1 MPLDRIS
8 EEIAHFIGL
17 FHLDTEAARMREGY
31 DAFRAV
37 RDAELPPDDL
47 PRVTIKLNAPYDV
60 KPFEPG
66 LKFHPLLP
74 VQAAAGPVG
83 TMPFG
88 PAHQGITV
96 SITSQS
102 DLPQVDDGSAFG
114 AEPPP
119 VRWLI
124 PLPNSILTVTTQFL
138 WLSDNDFLD
147 FGFDTSFLSPAVY
160 AAKFVALV
168 ETAESLSLGL
178 SDQIT
183 PGQMP
188 ETESILSVIAS
199 AENHVD
205 AAPAGAEVSVVQGAD
220 AQGIVINGVA
230 ADEMPDFHENLP
242 QALREDDEPVEDEN
256 DTDGQ
261 RDEDEA
267 DNPFAVD
274 PGHHVV
280 TGANLAAN
288 EAYVGSNWVDA
299 KVIAVMGDVVH
310 LNVISQVN
318 ILSDGDIGTHPGA
331 PSWAVNAAELK
342 LQSSEA
348 GEDVAP
354 PAQVFPSHWQVVRVE
369 GDVVA
374 VNWIQQHVFATD
386 FDRVEVQFSGSDT
399 FFGLGGNTLG
409 NLASLV
415 ELGFHYDLIIVG
427 GRMISMNMIEQ
438 INVLLDDDWV
448 SGAVWAADAISGG
461 DNYLQN
467 SATISTT
474 GIDTITAMTEAFRA
488 GGEALAAGGD
498 SISAALA
505 ADPLFA
511 GKATLSVLYISGD
524 LIEVNAIEQL
534 NYVGD
539 ADQVYLA
546 LQDFVAGAGDDV
558 TVTTGSNA
566 LLNDATIT
574 DIGIDST
581 VLAGGQVYSDAL
593 IHQAELIDTDAAPDG
608 VVLVGLTNEAIA
620 AFLASDMIEPPANPD
635 DYGGV
640 PPVMAEGGS
649 LDVMQSVLA

>member
-17 FHLDTEAARMREGY
+17 FHLDTEAARMRDGY
-31 DAFRAV
+31 EAFRTV
-37 RDAELPPDDL
+37 RDAEVPPDDL

-66 LKFHPLLP
+66 LKFHPLLS
-74 VQAAAGPVG
+74 VQETAVPVG
-83 TMPFG
+83 AMPFG
-88 PAHQGITV
+88 PAHQDIT
-96 SITSQS
+96 ITITGQT
-102 DLPQVDDGSAFG
+102 DLPQVDDGVTFG
-114 AEPPP
+114 AEAAH

-124 PLPNSILTVTTQFL
+124 PLPNSILSVTAQFL
-138 WLSDNDFLD
+138 WLSDNDVLD
-147 FGFDTSFLSPAVY
+147 FGFDAPFLSPSFY
-160 AAKFVALV
+160 AAKFAALIG
-168 ETAESLSLGL
+168 TAESLALGL
-178 SDQIT
+178 SEQIT
-183 PGQMP
+183 PGHMP
-188 ETESILSVIAS
+188 EAETILAVIAS
-199 AENHVD
+199 AGGHVE
-205 AAPAGAEVSVVQGAD
+205 AAPAGVEVSVVQGAD
-220 AQGIVINGVA
+220 ATGIVINGVV
-230 ADEMPDFHENLP
+230 ADEMPDFRENLP
-242 QALREDDEPVEDEN
+242 QALREEDEAEEE
-256 DTDGQ
+256 DVAGGPS
-261 RDEDEA
+261 DEDEA
-267 DNPFAVD
+267 DSPFAVD
-274 PGHHVV
+274 PGHHVE
-280 TGANLAAN
+280 TGGNLAAN

-299 KVIAVMGDVVH
+299 KVIAVMGDVVQ
-310 LNVISQVN
+310 LDVISQVN

-331 PSWAVNAAELK
+331 PSWAVNAARIEM
-342 LQSSEA
+342 QSSEA
-348 GEDVAP
+348 GDLPAP
-354 PAQVFPSHWQVVRVE
+354 AAGVFPSHWQVVRVE

-386 FDRVEVQFSGSDT
+386 YDRVEVQFSGSNT
-399 FFGLGGNTLG
+399 FLGLGGNLLG

-427 GRMISMNMIEQ
+427 GRMISMNMVEQ

-448 SGAVWAADAISGG
+448 SGAVWVPDAISGG

-488 GGEALAAGGD
+488 AGEALAAGGS

-539 ADQVYLA
+539 SDQVYLA
-546 LQDFVAGAGDDV
+546 LHDFVAGAGEDV

-593 IHQAELIDTDAAPDG
+593 IHQAGLIDTDAAPDG
-608 VVLVGLTNEAIA
+608 VVLSGLTNEAIA
-620 AFLASDMIEPPANPD
+620 AFLASDMIDPPANPE

-640 PPVMAEGGS
+640 PPAMAEGGG

>member
-1 MPLDRIS
+1 
-8 EEIAHFIGL
+8 
-17 FHLDTEAARMREGY
+17 
-31 DAFRAV
+31 
-37 RDAELPPDDL
+37 
-47 PRVTIKLNAPYDV
+47 
-60 KPFEPG
+60 
-66 LKFHPLLP
+66 
-74 VQAAAGPVG
+74 
-83 TMPFG
+83 
-88 PAHQGITV
+88 
-96 SITSQS
+96 
-102 DLPQVDDGSAFG
+102 
-114 AEPPP
+114 
-119 VRWLI
+119 
-124 PLPNSILTVTTQFL
+124 
-138 WLSDNDFLD
+138 
-147 FGFDTSFLSPAVY
+147 
-160 AAKFVALV
+160 
-168 ETAESLSLGL
+168 
-178 SDQIT
+178 
-183 PGQMP
+183 
-188 ETESILSVIAS
+188 
-199 AENHVD
+199 
-205 AAPAGAEVSVVQGAD
+205 
-220 AQGIVINGVA
+220 
-230 ADEMPDFHENLP
+230 MPDFRENLP
-242 QALREDDEPVEDEN
+242 QALREVDEAEEEEIA
-256 DTDGQ
+256 DGPPN
-261 RDEDEA
+261 EEEA

-274 PGHHVV
+274 PGHHVM
-280 TGANLAAN
+280 TGGNLAAN

-299 KVIAVMGDVVH
+299 KVIAVMGDVVR
-310 LNVISQVN
+310 LDVISQVN

-331 PSWAVNAAELK
+331 PSWAVNAAAIELH
-342 LQSSEA
+342 SSET
-348 GEDVAP
+348 GDVTGP
-354 PAQVFPSHWQVVRVE
+354 PADVFPSHWQVVRVE

-386 FDRVEVQFSGSDT
+386 YDRVEVQFSGSDT
-399 FFGLGGNTLG
+399 YFGLGGNLLG

-427 GRMISMNMIEQ
+427 GRMISMNMVEQ

-488 GGEALAAGGD
+488 AGEALAAGGN

-593 IHQAELIDTDAAPDG
+593 IHQAELIDTEAAPDG
-608 VVLVGLTNEAIA
+608 VVLSGLTNEAIA
-620 AFLASDMIEPPANPD
+620 AFLASDMIDPPANPD

-640 PPVMAEGGS
+640 PPIMADGGS
-649 LDVMQSVLA
+649 LDVMQSVLT

>member
-17 FHLDTEAARMREGY
+17 FNLDTEAARMRDGY
-31 DAFRAV
+31 EAFRAV

-47 PRVTIKLNAPYDV
+47 SRVTIRLNAPYDV

-66 LKFHPLLP
+66 LKFHPLLS
-74 VQAAAGPVG
+74 VQEAAVPVG
-83 TMPFG
+83 AMPFG
-88 PAHQGITV
+88 PAHQDIT
-96 SITSQS
+96 ITITGQT
-102 DLPQVDDGSAFG
+102 DLPQVDDGVTFG
-114 AEPPP
+114 AETAH
-119 VRWLI
+119 VHWLI
-124 PLPNSILTVTTQFL
+124 PLPNSILTVTAQVL
-138 WLSDNDFLD
+138 WLSDDDFLD
-147 FGFDTSFLSPAVY
+147 FGHDTQFLSPSFY
-160 AAKFVALV
+160 AAKFAALL
-168 ETAESLSLGL
+168 ETAEGLSLGL

-183 PGQMP
+183 PGHMP

-199 AENHVD
+199 AESHAD

-220 AQGIVINGVA
+220 ATGIVIDGVA
-230 ADEMPDFHENLP
+230 ADEMPDFRENLP
-242 QALREDDEPVEDEN
+242 QALREEDEVEEEEVADGPSDDEE
-256 DTDGQ
+256 T
-261 RDEDEA
+261 

-274 PGHHVV
+274 PGHHVE
-280 TGANLAAN
+280 TGGNLAAN

-299 KVIAVMGDVVH
+299 EVIAVMGDVVQ

-331 PSWAVNAAELK
+331 LSWAVNAAEIK
-342 LQSSEA
+342 LQSSDT
-348 GEDVAP
+348 GEVVAP
-354 PAQVFPSHWQVVRVE
+354 PAPVFPSHWQVVRVE

-399 FFGLGGNTLG
+399 YFGLGGNLLG

-438 INVLLDDDWV
+438 INVLLDDDWI

-488 GGEALAAGGD
+488 AGEALAAGGS

-511 GKATLSVLYISGD
+511 GKVTLSVLYISGD
-524 LIEVNAIEQL
+524 LIEVNAIEQH

-539 ADQVYLA
+539 SDQVYLA
-546 LQDFVAGAGDDV
+546 LQDFVAGAGDEV
-558 TVTTGSNA
+558 TITTGSNA
-566 LLNDATIT
+566 LLNDAAIT

-608 VVLVGLTNEAIA
+608 VALSGLTNEAIA
-620 AFLASDMIEPPANPD
+620 AFLASDMIDPPANPD